1 MHGHCTYTVHALLVA
16 AARSKGTST
25 SRTRRPRQSFTA
37 TLHATITRRCV
48 QKVGLPTYAAYTQN
62 FENCEQQKRQ
72 PQGVPVLQIRRF
84 LHVVELLTTTQ

>member
-1 MHGHCTYTVHALLVA
+1 MHYLSQRPVLREHQPLAHVGRDKVLLQL
-16 AARSKGTST
+16 S
-25 SRTRRPRQSFTA
+25 
-37 TLHATITRRCV
+37 LHATITRRCV